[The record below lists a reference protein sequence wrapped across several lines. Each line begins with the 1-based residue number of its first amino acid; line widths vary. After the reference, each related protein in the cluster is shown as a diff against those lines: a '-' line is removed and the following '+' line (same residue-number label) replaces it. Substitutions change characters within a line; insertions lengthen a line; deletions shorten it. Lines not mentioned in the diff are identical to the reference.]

1 MFKNY
6 FKTAFRTLAKNKSY
20 SIINIAGLA
29 VSSAAVILLMLW
41 VWDELSYD
49 KMHAEGDRTYITTAA
64 IGPEQS
70 DVWTVSP
77 ATLAVFGKKEIPS
90 IELTARVTYEFDRVV
105 EYEDSRFQEKVV
117 YVDSEFFF
125 MFDFPWVA
133 GNVGQ
138 PFPTLN
144 SVIIDQSLA
153 HKYFGDI
160 DPMGKVIE
168 VGDGER
174 FTVSGVIEDMPAN
187 SSLQF
192 SVLLPL
198 EQRIQQNPYIATD
211 WRNFDYT
218 TYFRLKETADA
229 TMVGKQLAEVHINNN
244 AHEKAVLKD
253 LRYELMPIHKMH
265 LYGFNQRIQQVHIF
279 IIVAFVTL
287 LIACINYVNLVTA
300 RAARRGKEVSIR
312 KVIGANRWNLF
323 WQFICESF
331 VLFCISLL
339 IALGIVYLSIPAYNE
354 LSGKSMTFSLFDGR
368 LWLLLLG
375 SMVSILSLA
384 GVYPAMMLTR
394 LKPALALKGMMP
406 GFTKNISFR
415 KLLVIV
421 QFACSVVLIIST
433 FVIGKQL
440 SYVRQMELG
449 YDQENV
455 FNIRGYNL
463 VERYDAIKQ
472 QLLSKPEITGVTIA
486 SAPFNNFLSS
496 TSGIDWEGKP
506 ESMSQFLI
514 NQLSVDRD
522 FFDVMGMELTMGE
535 GFTGTPADSLHYI
548 INETAVKQMGFEDPI
563 GQNIYYQGQ
572 LGTIVGVAKDFHFR
586 DMTKKIAP
594 LIMVMDP
601 ERGWSEI
608 YIRTTAKD
616 ARSAIAVTEE
626 LWDRYNPAYEY
637 KYTFMEENFD
647 EMYREDI
654 RTGTIFNIFAG
665 IAILI
670 SCLGLF
676 GLVTYTAETKIKE
689 IGIRKT
695 LGASVSS
702 IVMLISKDFMVLVA
716 LSFFISFPIAW
727 WIMNKWLSNY
737 AYSVGIPIWIFIL
750 SALIALFIAALTI
763 WFKALR
769 AAKANPIKA
778 IATE

>member
-20 SIINIAGLA
+20 SIINIVGLA
-29 VSSAAVILLMLW
+29 VSSASVILLMLW

-49 KMHAEGDRTYITTAA
+49 NMHSEGDRTYITTAT
-64 IGPEQS
+64 IGPEQA
-70 DVWTVSP
+70 DVWEVSP
-77 ATLAVFGKKEIPS
+77 ATLAVFGREEIPA
-90 IELTARVTYEFDRVV
+90 IEMAARVTYEFDRVV
-105 EYEDSRFQEKVV
+105 EYQNNRFQEKIV
-117 YVDSEFFF
+117 YVDSEFFS
-125 MFDFPWVA
+125 MFDFPWIA
-133 GNVGQ
+133 GNVGK
-138 PFPTLN
+138 PFPSLN

-153 HKYFGDI
+153 KKYFGDA
-160 DPMGKVIE
+160 DPMGKVIQM
-168 VGDGER
+168 GDDER
-174 FTVSGVIEDMPAN
+174 FTVTGVIEDMPTN

-192 SVLLPL
+192 QILLPL
-198 EQRIQQNPYIATD
+198 EQRIQQNPYIAND
-211 WRNFDYT
+211 WGNFDYT
-218 TYFRLKETADA
+218 TYFRLKENADP
-229 TMVGKQLAEVHINNN
+229 TLVGKQLAEVHINNN
-244 AHEKAVLKD
+244 LHEKAVLKD
-253 LRYELMPIHKMH
+253 LGYELLPIQKVH
-265 LYGFNQRIQQVHIF
+265 LYGHNQRIKQVQIF
-279 IIVAFVTL
+279 LIVAFVTM

-339 IALGIVYLSIPAYNE
+339 IALGIVYLSVPAYNE
-354 LSGKSMTFSLFDGR
+354 LSGKSLTFSLFDGR
-368 LWLLLLG
+368 LWFLLLG
-375 SMVSILSLA
+375 SMVSVLALA
-384 GVYPAMMLTR
+384 GVYPALMLTR
-394 LKPALALKGMMP
+394 LKPALALKGVMP
-406 GFTKNISFR
+406 SFAKNISFR
-415 KLLVIV
+415 KVLVIV

-455 FNIRGYNL
+455 FNIRGYNM

-472 QLLSKPEITGVTIA
+472 QLLSKPGITGVTIA
-486 SAPFNNFLSS
+486 SAPFNNFSSS
-496 TSGIDWEGKP
+496 TSGIDWDGKP
-506 ESMSQFLI
+506 KSMDQFLI
-514 NQLSVDRD
+514 NQLSIDRD
-522 FFDVMGMELTMGE
+522 FFDVMDIKLKMGE

-548 INETAVKQMGFEDPI
+548 INEAALKEMGFDDPI
-563 GQNIYYQGQ
+563 GQPIYYQGQ

-594 LIMVMDP
+594 LIMIMDP

-608 YIRTTAKD
+608 YIRTTARD
-616 ARSAIAVTEE
+616 ARLAIAATEE
-626 LWDRYNPAYEY
+626 LWDRYNSAYEY
-637 KYTFMEENFD
+637 KYTFLKENFD
-647 EMYREDI
+647 EIYREDI

-676 GLVTYTAETKIKE
+676 GLVTYTAETKVKE

-702 IVMLISKDFMVLVA
+702 IILLISKDFIL
-716 LSFFISFPIAW
+716 LIGCSFFISFPLAW
-727 WIMNKWLSNY
+727 WIMNRWLDGY
-737 AYSVGIPIWIFIL
+737 AYRTNIPLWLFL
-750 SALIALFIAALTI
+750 LAALLALVIAAVTI
-763 WFKALR
+763 WFKALK

>member
-29 VSSAAVILLMLW
+29 VSSASVILLMLW

-49 KMHAEGDRTYITTAA
+49 NMHGEGDRTYITTVT
-64 IGPEQS
+64 IGPEQAEA
-70 DVWTVSP
+70 WEVSP
-77 ATLAVFGKKEIPS
+77 ATLAVFGRDEIPA
-90 IELTARVTYEFDRVV
+90 IEMAARATYEFDRVV
-105 EYEDSRFQEKVV
+105 EYENNRFQEKIV
-117 YVDSEFFF
+117 YVDSEFFS
-125 MFDFPWVA
+125 MFDFPWID
-133 GNVGQ
+133 GNAEK
-138 PFPTLN
+138 PFPSPN
-144 SVIIDQSLA
+144 SVVIDQSVA
-153 HKYFGDI
+153 KKYFGDA
-160 DPMGKVIE
+160 DAMGKVIQ

-174 FTVSGVIEDMPAN
+174 FTVTGVIEDMPAN

-192 SVLLPL
+192 QILLPIKQL
-198 EQRIQQNPYIATD
+198 IQKSPYLAKD
-211 WRNFDYT
+211 WGNFNYT
-218 TYFRLKETADA
+218 TYFRLKEKADA
-229 TMVGKQLAEVHINNN
+229 TMVGKQLSEVHINHNL
-244 AHEKAVLKD
+244 HEKAVLKD
-253 LRYELMPIHKMH
+253 LSYELLPIQKLH
-265 LYGFNQRIQQVHIF
+265 LYGHSQRIKQVQIF
-279 IIVAFVTL
+279 GIVAFVTL

-339 IALGIVYLSIPAYNE
+339 IALGIVYFSIPAYNE
-354 LSGKSMTFSLFDGR
+354 LSGKSLFFSLLDGR

-375 SMVSILSLA
+375 AMVSILSLA
-384 GVYPAMMLTR
+384 GVYPALMLTK

-406 GFTKNISFR
+406 GFANNISFR
-415 KLLVIV
+415 KVLVVV

-455 FNIRGYNL
+455 FNIRGYNM

-472 QLLSKPEITGVTIA
+472 QLLSKPEITGVTIT
-486 SAPFNNFLSS
+486 SAPFNNFTSS
-496 TSGIDWEGKP
+496 TSGIHWDGKP
-506 ESMSQFLI
+506 KSMDQFMI

-522 FFDVMGMELTMGE
+522 FFDVMDIELSMGT

-548 INETAVKQMGFEDPI
+548 INEVALKEMGFDDPI
-563 GQNIYYQGQ
+563 GQPIYYQGQ

-616 ARSAIAVTEE
+616 ARLAIAAAEE

-637 KYTFMEENFD
+637 KYTFLEENFD
-647 EMYREDI
+647 EIYREDI

-676 GLVTYTAETKIKE
+676 GLVTYTAETKVKE

-702 IVMLISKDFMVLVA
+702 IIMLISKDFMVLIGC
-716 LSFFISFPIAW
+716 SFFISFPLAW
-727 WIMNKWLSNY
+727 WIMNRWLDGY
-737 AYSVGIPIWIFIL
+737 AYRTNISIWLFL
-750 SALIALFIAALTI
+750 LAAMIALVIAAVTI
-763 WFKALR
+763 WFKALK

>member
-6 FKTAFRTLAKNKSY
+6 FKTAFRTLVKNKSY

-49 KMHAEGDRTYITTAA
+49 KMHSEGARTYITTATLGA
-64 IGPEQS
+64 EQT
-70 DVWTVSP
+70 DVWEVSP
-77 ATLAVFGKKEIPS
+77 ATLAVFGKEEIPA
-90 IELTARVTYEFDRVV
+90 IEMAARVTYEFDRVV
-105 EYEDSRFQEKVV
+105 EFEDNRFQEKVV
-117 YVDSEFFF
+117 YVDADFFS
-125 MFDFPWVA
+125 MFDFPWIA
-133 GNVGQ
+133 GDVGQ

-144 SVIIDQSLA
+144 SVVIDQPLA
-153 HKYFGDI
+153 EKYFGDA
-160 DPMGKVIE
+160 DPMGKVIQ
-168 VGDGER
+168 VGDDER
-174 FTVSGVIEDMPAN
+174 FTVAGVIEEMPTN

-192 SVLLPL
+192 QILLPL
-198 EQRIQQNPYIATD
+198 EQRIQQNPYIAKD
-211 WRNFDYT
+211 WGNFDYT
-218 TYFRLKETADA
+218 TYFRLKENADA
-229 TMVGKQLAEVHINNN
+229 TKVCKQLAELHVNNN
-244 AHEKAVLKD
+244 LHEKAVLKD
-253 LRYELMPIHKMH
+253 LSYGLMPIEKMH
-265 LYGFNQRIQQVHIF
+265 LYGFNQRIQQVQIF

-312 KVIGANRWNLF
+312 KVIGANRMNLF

-339 IALGIVYLSIPAYNE
+339 IALGIVYFSVPAYNE
-354 LSGKSMTFSLFDGR
+354 LSGKSLTFSLLDGR
-368 LWLLLLG
+368 LWVLLLG
-375 SMVSILSLA
+375 SVVSILSLA
-384 GVYPAMMLTR
+384 GIYPAFMLTR

-406 GFTKNISFR
+406 GFAKNISFR
-415 KLLVIV
+415 KVLVIV

-449 YDQENV
+449 YNQENV

-472 QLLSKPEITGVTIA
+472 QLLSKPGITGVTIA
-486 SAPFNNFLSS
+486 SAPFNNFTSS
-496 TSGIDWEGKP
+496 TSGIHWDGKP
-506 ESMSQFLI
+506 KSMDQFLI

-522 FFDVMGMELTMGE
+522 FLDVMGMELSIGE
-535 GFTGTPADSLHYI
+535 GFTGTPADSTHYI
-548 INETAVKQMGFEDPI
+548 INETALKQMGFEDPI

-676 GLVTYTAETKIKE
+676 GLVTYTAETKVKE

-702 IVMLISKDFMVLVA
+702 IILLISKDFMMLIG
-716 LSFFISFPIAW
+716 LSFFISFPLAW
-727 WIMNKWLSNY
+727 WIMNKWLDGY
-737 AYSVGIPIWIFIL
+737 AYKTNV
-750 SALIALFIAALTI
+750 SAWLFLLAALVAMVIAAVTI
-763 WFKALR
+763 WFKASQ